1 MTSKAEMEERQH
13 LQRTHDENGSESKK
27 SIVSN
32 SFCDLS
38 F

>member
-1 MTSKAEMEERQH
+1 MTSKAEMEGRQH